1 LRIRFLS
8 STFVRLIHGG
18 ITQDLEFSSTGSDLS
33 VKYSIVA
40 SKVVRP
46 STVYHVVASL
56 ASDSSSNC
64 RIMASILRNGVAVSN
79 NEIQLFP
86 SQSQEILLK
95 VPPDNSGGGQGNRN
109 RYNIIDQVAAVIGT
123 GQW

>member
-1 LRIRFLS
+1 M
-8 STFVRLIHGG
+8 
-18 ITQDLEFSSTGSDLS
+18 
-33 VKYSIVA
+33 A

-64 RIMASILRNGVAVSN
+64 RIMASISRNGVAVSN

-95 VPPDNSGGGQGNRN
+95 VPPDNSGGGQGYRN
-109 RYNIIDQVAAVIGT
+109 RYNLIEK
-123 GQW
+123 

>member
-1 LRIRFLS
+1 M
-8 STFVRLIHGG
+8 
-18 ITQDLEFSSTGSDLS
+18 
-33 VKYSIVA
+33 A

-64 RIMASILRNGVAVSN
+64 RIMASISRNGVAVSN

-109 RYNIIDQVAAVIGT
+109 RYNLMDCVRKKNKFYAL
-123 GQW
+123 